1 MIEKIDDSNF
11 LIFAMKFYDNNQCFS
26 LQEFEEDLNR
36 FLHVKKLLNR
46 YLIKGELKDRLII
59 NHLIVLF
66 NLFGIATVDFL
77 FHKLDKQYWN
87 VLVTF
92 LVYLD
97 RMPDEIPSMG
107 LKLTDFQLDQ
117 VVIQRLREL

>member
-11 LIFAMKFYDNNQCFS
+11 LILAMKFYDNNQCFS

-36 FLHVKKLLNR
+36 FLYVKKLLNR
-46 YLIKGELKDRLII
+46 YLVKGELKDRLII

-117 VVIQRLREL
+117 VIIQRLREL

>member
-59 NHLIVLF
+59 NHLIILF

-97 RMPDEIPSMG
+97 RMPDEIPSMA

>member
-1 MIEKIDDSNF
+1 MIEKIDNSNF
-11 LIFAMKFYDNNQCFS
+11 LILAMKFYDNNQCFS
-26 LQEFEEDLNR
+26 LQEFEEDLNS

-46 YLIKGELKDRLII
+46 YLIKGELKDKLII
-59 NHLIVLF
+59 NHLIILF

-117 VVIQRLREL
+117 VVIQRLREI

>member
-1 MIEKIDDSNF
+1 MIEKIDNSNF
-11 LIFAMKFYDNNQCFS
+11 LILAMKFYDNNQCFS
-26 LQEFEEDLNR
+26 LQEFEEDLNS

-46 YLIKGELKDRLII
+46 YLIKGELKDKLII
-59 NHLIVLF
+59 NHLIILF

-117 VVIQRLREL
+117 VIIQRLREL

>member
-11 LIFAMKFYDNNQCFS
+11 LILAMKFYDNNQCFS

-36 FLHVKKLLNR
+36 FLYIKKLLNR

-59 NHLIVLF
+59 NHLIILF

>member
-11 LIFAMKFYDNNQCFS
+11 LILAMKFYDNNQCFS

-36 FLHVKKLLNR
+36 FLLIKKLLNR

-59 NHLIVLF
+59 NHLIILF

-117 VVIQRLREL
+117 VIIQRLREL

>member
-1 MIEKIDDSNF
+1 M
-11 LIFAMKFYDNNQCFS
+11 
-26 LQEFEEDLNR
+26 NR

-59 NHLIVLF
+59 NHLIILF